1 MMNKKINSKK
11 IALGITMFLLVVI
24 GSGLIYGYSMLK
36 KVNTM
41 KITDDK
47 QELGISNTDDTELPK
62 DKIINVALFGIDSR
76 TTKDKGRSDA
86 MMVLTI
92 DLKNNKIKLSS
103 LMRDSYVPIDGYG
116 ETKLNHAYAYDG
128 PLLAIKTINQNFG
141 TDIKDFASVNFESVI
156 DIVDYFGGV
165 EIDVKPE
172 EVEYINYYQGE
183 VSELTGKPIQTLEKS
198 GKVKLTGMQA
208 LSYSR
213 IRSTSNGDFE
223 RTHRQRVVFETL
235 YKQLLT
241 SNPLQLSGILSKILP
256 HVTTSLDTN
265 EIINLGTALLKNKS
279 SIEQERFPVD
289 GYCEPLIKD
298 NIWYLKFDRVKTK
311 SQITDYIYKDIKP
324 EHLQPLF

>member
-1 MMNKKINSKK
+1 MNKKINSKK
-11 IALGITMFLLVVI
+11 IALGITIFLLIVV

-41 KITDDK
+41 KITEDEG
-47 QELGISNTDDTELPK
+47 ELGISNIDGKDLPK

-76 TTKDKGRSDA
+76 SPKDNGRSDA

-103 LMRDSYVPIDGYG
+103 LMRDSYVPIDGHG

-213 IRSTSNGDFE
+213 IRSTSGGDFE

-235 YKQLLT
+235 YKQLLN
-241 SNPLQLSGILSKILP
+241 SNTLQLSGIVSKILP

-265 EIINLGTALLKNKS
+265 EIINLGTAILKNKS

-289 GYCEPLIKD
+289 GYCKPLIKD
-298 NIWYLKFDRVKTK
+298 DGWYLQFDRAKTK